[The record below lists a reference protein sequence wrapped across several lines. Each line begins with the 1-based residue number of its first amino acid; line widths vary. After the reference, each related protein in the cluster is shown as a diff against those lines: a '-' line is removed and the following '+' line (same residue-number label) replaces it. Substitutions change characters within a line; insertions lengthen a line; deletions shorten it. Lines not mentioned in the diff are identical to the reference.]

1 MLHVTHA
8 GIVGSGRDRC
18 DTLLVC
24 LTKYLRIDK
33 TTADRVRSGLKRR
46 VGRATRATL
55 RSMRVQKFHLFFGGQ
70 LISQVA
76 NWLTLVAQTLPY
88 CTTAS
93 GVLTARAV
101 IVGVW
106 MMNPHELRAAPIT
119 PRSKGQV
126 RARCE
131 RRAQLERG
139 SDYLTEFSI

>member
-1 MLHVTHA
+1 
-8 GIVGSGRDRC
+8 
-18 DTLLVC
+18 
-24 LTKYLRIDK
+24 
-33 TTADRVRSGLKRR
+33 
-46 VGRATRATL
+46 
-55 RSMRVQKFHLFFGGQ
+55 MRVQEFHLFFGGQ

-119 PRSKGQV
+119 PRSTGPV
-126 RARCE
+126 RAGLRYARSD
-131 RRAQLERG
+131 RRAQLERARFG
-139 SDYLTEFSI
+139 LLDRVQYLTTLLA